1 MTFSWPGEE
10 AEQLQR
16 SQNKTYFHL
25 LFCCVCVCEYCDA
38 SFTEYLELHNYCD
51 CHSCGLNMCKRSSCC
66 SLKIISPVIREFLAE
81 FLGRLVFSDLT
92 MTLVMIWSGTF
103 ILVLLALAQWLS
115 QFYLWGRREASSPLT
130 GGEALSCIRHRTI
143 NYFISAGV
151 LE

>member
-1 MTFSWPGEE
+1 MW
-10 AEQLQR
+10 
-16 SQNKTYFHL
+16 
-25 LFCCVCVCEYCDA
+25 CVCVCEYCDA

-103 ILVLLALAQWLS
+103 ILVLFGTGSVAQSVLS
-115 QFYLWGRREASSPLT
+115 LGQKGSFFSINWG
-130 GGEALSCIRHRTI
+130 
-143 NYFISAGV
+143 
-151 LE
+151 